1 MTAAILTGLR
11 VKKETI
17 DEITAAATV
26 QGLPLCRLH
35 SPA

>member
-1 MTAAILTGLR
+1 MRNIYFNGVLW
-11 VKKETI
+11 V
-17 DEITAAATV
+17 ITAAATV